1 MKMKRVRS
9 LFTVLSCIVSA
20 LLVSFYIVTLIQ
32 GLNPHPGNGYRQFYL
47 EEGLY
52 SWAGQNGITVQRGKT
67 LHFDSQ
73 TPADD
78 QIVGRFC
85 FSEDFP
91 YDESSEWTYVDGVG
105 YCINAWQSDLMFEL
119 EPGVDYEAEFVF
131 EPEQPGGEVTFFSGD
146 EKLAFVKLDETPK
159 SVVFPIPAPQE
170 TNERLRLV
178 LVLGGDVETP
188 LPIREVT
195 FR

>member
-1 MKMKRVRS
+1 M
-9 LFTVLSCIVSA
+9 
-20 LLVSFYIVTLIQ
+20 
-32 GLNPHPGNGYRQFYL
+32 
-47 EEGLY
+47 
-52 SWAGQNGITVQRGKT
+52 
-67 LHFDSQ
+67 
-73 TPADD
+73 
-78 QIVGRFC
+78 
-85 FSEDFP
+85 
-91 YDESSEWTYVDGVG
+91 DGVG